1 MFAVVSRIKIT
12 LVDTVIRMEYCPS
25 DSATGIALELR
36 IGRFVVM
43 LCISLGSGPKYLMH
57 VLLCRSVSLSG
68 YIEQKPCT
76 GL

>member
-12 LVDTVIRMEYCPS
+12 HVDTVIRMEYCPS

-36 IGRFVVM
+36 IGRYDVM
-43 LCISLGSGPKYLMH
+43 LCISLGSGPKYLIH
-57 VLLCRSVSLSG
+57 ELLCRSVSLLG